1 MKKKLQLLLVAFTL
15 LVSFNVKADTIIN
28 SELNLLN
35 PDVRKCLREASE
47 VEGWKVESIYMNS
60 DDNLVYVFSK
70 ENNNRVYI
78 SK

>member
-35 PDVRKCLREASE
+35 PDVRKCLLEASE

-60 DDNLVYVFSK
+60 DDKLVYVFSK